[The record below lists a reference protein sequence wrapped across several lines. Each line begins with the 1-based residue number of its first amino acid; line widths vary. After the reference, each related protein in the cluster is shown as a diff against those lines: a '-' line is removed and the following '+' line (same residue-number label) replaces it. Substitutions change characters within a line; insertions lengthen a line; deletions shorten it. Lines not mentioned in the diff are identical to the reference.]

1 MTMTLD
7 GHVVGTPSYM
17 SPEQATG
24 DFFDGRTGIYSTGV
38 ILFQLLTGEKPFRG
52 NHRMLLHQVVNEES
66 PSPRKLNG
74 SIPRDLETICL
85 KCLEKTPG
93 RRYSTSQEFADD
105 LRRFLAG
112 EPIRARPVHALEHV
126 WKWAVRRPLVATLL
140 TAFTLAVVLGITG
153 VTWQWQRVL
162 ASQRRHVQ
170 TQLKLIQFAEPAGVE
185 SAIDGLS
192 DFREL
197 ADPELRLLAANEDL
211 PATARF
217 RGQLALV
224 EGEPERAEYVVNEL
238 LRVTP
243 PDVLDIDE
251 LTMATNVLAKVNAI
265 QKSRLTDLATDANQP
280 DAARFRAL
288 FMLARTADTAQ
299 VDDGVPWEK
308 LSPFTVRRLVALA
321 TTSPGSYRALVGAFR
336 PIHSVLL
343 PAFRDLLVSD
353 ALNRNEGHTAASIIG
368 EYAVDQPLYLCDLV
382 PELLPGQYA
391 MILPHLKNCRKLANE
406 RFSSIL
412 AERSDAAADQTQKD
426 ELVARKAIAAVTLLH
441 LNDEPVGVWPL
452 FRQSP
457 DTNLRTG
464 LIHRCAELNLP
475 PEKLVTRLVTES
487 DVSARRAILLTLG
500 EYHHLDIAR
509 RNELRPRLEDV
520 YRSDPDAGIH
530 SAVAWLLGSWDE
542 SALVRA
548 MDREPLFAGP
558 VADRQWHVNS
568 QGATM
573 VVIDHPPTFLMGAPE
588 DEPLRTKLDRQHLRK
603 VDRRFAIASTEV
615 TWEQFEKFAD
625 DYPAT
630 NHSHPIDYGPNLN
643 GPVLAV
649 SWVQAAKYCRWL
661 SEQEK
666 ISDDQMCFPE
676 LDDIHAD
683 MSLPEDLVERTG
695 YRLPTEGEWECAC
708 RAGTVTRRFFGD
720 SDEFFDE
727 YCWHIGNSRDYAWSA
742 GQLKPNDYGLFDIYG
757 NAWEWCLDRRGS
769 LPTRPPGVPFID
781 VPKLIGTQPRI
792 LRGGSMNTRTEAIRS
807 AQRDFIDALHNRKP
821 QCWA

>member
-251 LTMATNVLAKVNAI
+251 LAMGTNVLAKVNAI
-265 QKSRLTDLATDANQP
+265 QKSRLTD
-280 DAARFRAL
+280 
-288 FMLARTADTAQ
+288 
-299 VDDGVPWEK
+299 
-308 LSPFTVRRLVALA
+308 
-321 TTSPGSYRALVGAFR
+321 
-336 PIHSVLL
+336 
-343 PAFRDLLVSD
+343 
-353 ALNRNEGHTAASIIG
+353 
-368 EYAVDQPLYLCDLV
+368 
-382 PELLPGQYA
+382 
-391 MILPHLKNCRKLANE
+391 
-406 RFSSIL
+406 
-412 AERSDAAADQTQKD
+412 
-426 ELVARKAIAAVTLLH
+426 
-441 LNDEPVGVWPL
+441 
-452 FRQSP
+452 
-457 DTNLRTG
+457 
-464 LIHRCAELNLP
+464 
-475 PEKLVTRLVTES
+475 
-487 DVSARRAILLTLG
+487 
-500 EYHHLDIAR
+500 
-509 RNELRPRLEDV
+509 
-520 YRSDPDAGIH
+520 
-530 SAVAWLLGSWDE
+530 
-542 SALVRA
+542 
-548 MDREPLFAGP
+548 
-558 VADRQWHVNS
+558 
-568 QGATM
+568 
-573 VVIDHPPTFLMGAPE
+573 
-588 DEPLRTKLDRQHLRK
+588 
-603 VDRRFAIASTEV
+603 
-615 TWEQFEKFAD
+615 
-625 DYPAT
+625 
-630 NHSHPIDYGPNLN
+630 
-643 GPVLAV
+643 
-649 SWVQAAKYCRWL
+649 
-661 SEQEK
+661 
-666 ISDDQMCFPE
+666 
-676 LDDIHAD
+676 
-683 MSLPEDLVERTG
+683 
-695 YRLPTEGEWECAC
+695 
-708 RAGTVTRRFFGD
+708 
-720 SDEFFDE
+720 
-727 YCWHIGNSRDYAWSA
+727 
-742 GQLKPNDYGLFDIYG
+742 
-757 NAWEWCLDRRGS
+757 
-769 LPTRPPGVPFID
+769 
-781 VPKLIGTQPRI
+781 
-792 LRGGSMNTRTEAIRS
+792 
-807 AQRDFIDALHNRKP
+807 
-821 QCWA
+821 